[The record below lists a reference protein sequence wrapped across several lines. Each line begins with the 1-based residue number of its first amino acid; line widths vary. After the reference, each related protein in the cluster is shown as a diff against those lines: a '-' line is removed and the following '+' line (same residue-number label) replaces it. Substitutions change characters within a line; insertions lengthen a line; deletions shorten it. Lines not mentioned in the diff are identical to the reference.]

1 MINLKMDRFE
11 NLKMIGQE
19 MIRFVDGCMLHAT
32 SYGLS
37 ERYAQLAPSS
47 LQPEA
52 ILISKFYILN
62 S

>member
-11 NLKMIGQE
+11 NFKMINQVT
-19 MIRFVDGCMLHAT
+19 IKFVDGCMLHAT
-32 SYGLS
+32 SYRLS
-37 ERYAQLAPSS
+37 EGCAQLAACS